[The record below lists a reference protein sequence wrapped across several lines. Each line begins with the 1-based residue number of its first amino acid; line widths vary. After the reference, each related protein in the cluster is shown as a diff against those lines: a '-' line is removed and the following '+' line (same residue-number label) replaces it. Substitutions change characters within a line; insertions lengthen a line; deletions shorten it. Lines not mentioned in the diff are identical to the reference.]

1 MHLPNQVSKII
12 LELLIN
18 LCYYSTA
25 AGKALFSMLAVFAE
39 FERNIIVER
48 TKAGLAAS
56 RARGRN
62 GGRPKTDTKKVIQA
76 IKLYD
81 SKAHSVADKT

>member
-1 MHLPNQVSKII
+1 
-12 LELLIN
+12 
-18 LCYYSTA
+18 
-25 AGKALFSMLAVFAE
+25 MLAVFAE
-39 FERNIIVER
+39 FERNIIVEC

-81 SKAHSVADKT
+81 SKAHSVTEITDLTGVAKATLYRALTDRKNQIV